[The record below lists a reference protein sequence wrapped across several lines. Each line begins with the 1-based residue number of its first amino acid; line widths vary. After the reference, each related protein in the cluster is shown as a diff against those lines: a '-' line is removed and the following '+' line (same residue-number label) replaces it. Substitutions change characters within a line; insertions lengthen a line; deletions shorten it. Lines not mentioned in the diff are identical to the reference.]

1 MSFWGPSIPMEY
13 DSGTGFTMESDI
25 LGEIRQNLR
34 MLLLTNPGERVMVPE
49 FGVGMMQYLFRR
61 FGEQT
66 NSAITTNIIGQVG
79 RYLPVVKIDQIL
91 FDSGDRDGNI
101 LGVVIY
107 YSIPSLGAS
116 DSIVITT

>member
-1 MSFWGPSIPMEY
+1 MEY

-66 NSAITTNIIGQVG
+66 NSAIRTNIIGQVG

>member
-66 NSAITTNIIGQVG
+66 NSAIRTNIIGQVG